1 MQAELSRIALGM
13 LRSDSFVRSRTF
25 SGFKTEV
32 WTRPHRLCSKMQV
45 GPLWANSWLHSQCFS
60 MPLSGRVLFLLFLLQ
75 DVSRRLHVD
84 QHLWLQLTWTALN
97 MLQSLESNWNLSPFV
112 EGKAFSSQKQGE
124 LRWKA
129 TLNTLPSH
137 HQIIGS
143 SDHGIIGSW
152 DHWITGIMGSWDPG
166 IIRSW
171 DHQARSWRY
180 SLNFL
185 LNIPTRFWCYF
196 CCALSFLLEQD
207 NTLFMLS
214 LRTSNMLF
222 VLSNF
227 SWSSPKR
234 VWCYVL
240 AFSWNF

>member
-1 MQAELSRIALGM
+1 MQAKLSRIAPGT

-25 SGFKTEV
+25 SGFKMEV
-32 WTRPHRLCSKMQV
+32 WTRPHRVWSKMQV
-45 GPLWANSWLHSQCFS
+45 GHLWANSWLHSQCFS

-97 MLQSLESNWNLSPFV
+97 LLQSLESNWNLSPFV
-112 EGKAFSSQKQGE
+112 EGKVFSSQKQGE

-137 HQIIGS
+137 HRIIGS
-143 SDHGIIGSW
+143 SDHGIIASW
-152 DHWITGIMGSWDPG
+152 DHWITGIIRHALGVTLWTFSW
-166 IIRSW
+166 
-171 DHQARSWRY
+171 
-180 SLNFL
+180 
-185 LNIPTRFWCYF
+185 NIPTRFWCYF

-207 NTLFMLS
+207 NTLLMLS

-227 SWSSPKR
+227 SWSSPER